1 MSQAKALVFL
11 LIATAI
17 LSGCGQPSPK
27 PIPAPLD
34 SPKSIA
40 ARPLPKPSTPAVKSD
55 RVITIRALDNE
66 YEGSTAIQP
75 DNRLDHQKDAHD

>member
-1 MSQAKALVFL
+1 MSQAKVHVFL
-11 LIATAI
+11 LIATAT

-34 SPKSIA
+34 SPKPSA
-40 ARPLPKPSTPAVKSD
+40 ASPPSKPTTPAVRSD

-66 YEGSTAIQP
+66 YQGSTAIQP
-75 DNRLDHQKDAHD
+75 DNRLDHQKGAHD